1 MSFFVGGA
9 ASCSSANGIHGPC
22 VTSAVNLYPT
32 ESYPA
37 AALARR
43 RMTSARTFRTV
54 FSRSGSRLSS
64 AIVFNHRNAR
74 LPHCVP
80 AAVGLLGE
88 PEAVATHDS
97 AVLQGRAMAHFTT
110 LAHHCVRMGEE
121 VVTDARVA
129 IDDHKAVQ
137 HSVLPDL
144 HALVHEA
151 VRSNVCPRPDPSR
164 SGHHRRG
171 MHAGDIARRLVE
183 EFDGAGKVKI
193 RILRAQGS

>member
-1 MSFFVGGA
+1 MSDQHEIIDLGA
-9 ASCSSANGIHGPC
+9 APD
-22 VTSAVNLYPT
+22 
-32 ESYPA
+32 
-37 AALARR
+37 ARLTHR
-43 RMTSARTFRTV
+43 GTVHARVGLDFDVV
-54 FSRSGSRLSS
+54 FNDCDSRLLH
-64 AIVFNHRNAR
+64 F
-74 LPHCVP
+74 VP

-88 PEAVATHDS
+88 PEAVAAHDS

-110 LAHHCVRMGEE
+110 LAHHCVRVGEE

-171 MHAGDIARRLVE
+171 MYAGGIARRLVE

-193 RILRAQGS
+193 RILRAQGG